1 MNSDFYQLEYNKS
14 WREFKNQ
21 INEEIPIGIGL
32 RRVSLIKY
40 LAILSKG
47 INLGNTKFNLPSGQ
61 VDLISERNRIIRKIQ
76 NIFYQMNLGIIEAE
90 YSQNYNYKQLLLGRI
105 QAHLVRMNKPIF
117 GFGMRYRNATLQ
129 FVINDIKTR
138 YPSLILDVITE

>member
-21 INEEIPIGIGL
+21 INEEIPIGNGL

-117 GFGMRYRNATLQ
+117 
-129 FVINDIKTR
+129 
-138 YPSLILDVITE
+138 